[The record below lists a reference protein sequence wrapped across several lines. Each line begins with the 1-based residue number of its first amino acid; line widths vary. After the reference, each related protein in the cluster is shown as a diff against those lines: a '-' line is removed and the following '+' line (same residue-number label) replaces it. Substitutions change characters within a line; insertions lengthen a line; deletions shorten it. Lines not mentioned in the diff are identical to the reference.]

1 MNAGIAA
8 GVVLVAALGC
18 GQALADGYN
27 LLEHCQQA
35 VRAMDKTL
43 APTDEPMSIGR
54 CFGMVE
60 GVRNTL
66 VILNSKLPDNFKVCF
81 PKKGIDNGQAVRI
94 VDKFLRDNPAMLDQP
109 DTFLVMMAFKQAY
122 PCMQ

>member
-1 MNAGIAA
+1 MKAGIALGIA
-8 GVVLVAALGC
+8 LVGVLGC
-18 GQALADGYN
+18 GQALADGN
-27 LLEHCQQA
+27 KLLEHCQQA
-35 VRAMDKTL
+35 MRAMDKT
-43 APTDEPMSIGR
+43 AVSADEPMSIGR

-66 VILNSKLPDNFKVCF
+66 VILNSKLPDNLKVCF

-109 DTFLVMMAFKQAY
+109 DTFLVMVAFKNAY
-122 PCMQ
+122 PCQ